1 MREWKPTSSKK
12 KRIFLR
18 KYFLWEIQQKDKE
31 AVVVVVV
38 VVGTTLLR
46 FLHLFRHLYLNLDDI
61 FIHQMSIGVL
71 ELDHI
76 PATFG
81 VFSAF
86 FKQTN
91 DNFHKQINVQYSNA
105 CILEH

>member
-1 MREWKPTSSKK
+1 MKPTSSKK

-46 FLHLFRHLYLNLDDI
+46 FLHLFRHLYLKLDHT

-76 PATFG
+76 PATFCI
-81 VFSAF
+81 FSAF
-86 FKQTN
+86 SNKRMTIFTN
-91 DNFHKQINVQYSNA
+91 E
-105 CILEH
+105 LT

>member
-1 MREWKPTSSKK
+1 MKPTSSKK

-46 FLHLFRHLYLNLDDI
+46 FLHLFRHLYLNLDHT
-61 FIHQMSIGVL
+61 FIYQMSIGVL

-76 PATFG
+76 PATFC

-86 FKQTN
+86 SNKRMTIFTN
-91 DNFHKQINVQYSNA
+91 E
-105 CILEH
+105 LT

>member
-1 MREWKPTSSKK
+1 MKPTSSKK

-38 VVGTTLLR
+38 VGTTLLR
-46 FLHLFRHLYLNLDDI
+46 FLHLFRHLYLNLDHT
-61 FIHQMSIGVL
+61 FIYQMSIGVL